1 LAFVSGVFALTAGFS
16 PVRWRLIAKVIAK
29 PRERSQAFMR
39 LSSGTIHDR
48 NRTSTSYNAHHAT
61 PTIPSTK
68 PPHTANQVPRYP
80 FTDPRIRYT
89 HFKYDS
95 YASADARSPR

>member
-1 LAFVSGVFALTAGFS
+1 VSGAFALASGFS

-29 PRERSQAFMR
+29 LREQSQAFTR
-39 LSSGTIHDR
+39 PASGTIHDH
-48 NRTSTSYNAHHAT
+48 NHTSTSYNSHHAT
-61 PTIPSTK
+61 PTVPSTT
-68 PPHTANQVPRYP
+68 PPHPANQHPRYP

-95 YASADARSPR
+95 YASADAEASMIDV